1 MEGRDIME
9 NTDNIGPLEW
19 LVGGHSVNEEAGE
32 YVVHWEIMKKTGS
45 G

>member
-19 LVGGHSVNEEAGE
+19 LSGEGHSVNEEPHE
-32 YVVHWEIMKKTGS
+32 QRQESV
-45 G
+45 